1 MENRFLIGVAL
12 LALAC
17 TSKEG
22 SNDVIPPNR
31 LVIHSDGSDYTS
43 VSPAVLNA
51 SFGET
56 TEYELSASGRDADG
70 RTWSFLAHLPGLEA
84 GTATV
89 AVTKGATAPGEA
101 TLTLTNTD
109 DSVAEATAGTIE
121 FAPAAG
127 GRITGA
133 ANATPSTLGGTFEGS
148 LVVNCWVTRE
158 ALNQPDDGN
167 GTSGGDGPPP
177 LVTDE
182 NFVTEQCQAVKAWA
196 K

>member
-1 MENRFLIGVAL
+1 MENRFLIGVAM

-31 LVIHSDGSDYTS
+31 LVIHSDGAEYTS
-43 VSPAVLNA
+43 VSPAALNA
-51 SFGET
+51 SFGEM
-56 TEYELSASGRDADG
+56 TEYELSASGRDANG
-70 RTWSFLAHLPGLEA
+70 RTWGFLAHLPGLEA

-89 AVTKGATAPGEA
+89 AVKKGATAPGEA

-109 DSVAEATAGTIE
+109 DSVVEATAGNIE

-127 GRITGA
+127 GSITGTA
-133 ANATPSTLGGTFEGS
+133 TATPSTLSGTFEGS

-158 ALNQPDDGN
+158 ALNSGDGN

-177 LVTDE
+177 LVIDE
-182 NFVTEQCQAVKAWA
+182 HFVTEQCQAVKAWA